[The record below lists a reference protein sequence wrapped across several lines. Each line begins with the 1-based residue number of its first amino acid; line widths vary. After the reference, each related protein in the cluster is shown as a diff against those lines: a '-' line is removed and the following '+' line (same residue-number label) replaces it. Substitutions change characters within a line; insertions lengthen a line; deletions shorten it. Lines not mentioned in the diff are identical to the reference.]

1 MLLVPLWG
9 ERIPPG
15 LRGGSPGETSERLCA
30 RTFFT
35 PRAPA
40 SWGRECGGPWR
51 IAGACSLSPGESPGR
66 APTSGFFCAPAGLA
80 AAGVQRAVPHAPVI
94 SSQSPRTAKPEQ
106 PVDSTVG
113 EARRRLPGA
122 PAGCLVPAW
131 TQRAGVCGLKPVW
144 GTRPHT
150 QLKRCLSRCWTR
162 RAPAKTSPVPSD
174 GVFCQPRLRTKPPSH
189 LQELDSLHQ
198 GWLNR
203 TLMNEQLFKCN
214 WCCTTISWIT
224 SILFPLEMI

>member
-15 LRGGSPGETSERLCA
+15 LSWGSPGETSERLCA

-51 IAGACSLSPGESPGR
+51 RAGACSLSPGESPGR

-131 TQRAGVCGLKPVW
+131 TQSAGVCGLKPVW
-144 GTRPHT
+144 GTRPQT
-150 QLKRCLSRCWTR
+150 QLKRLSQPLLNQTGPSKDESRAEWR
-162 RAPAKTSPVPSD
+162 RVLSAKTEDQAPIPPPGTGFSPS
-174 GVFCQPRLRTKPPSH
+174 RLVKPNP
-189 LQELDSLHQ
+189 
-198 GWLNR
+198 
-203 TLMNEQLFKCN
+203 NE
-214 WCCTTISWIT
+214 WATIQ
-224 SILFPLEMI
+224 M